1 MIKSKKLV
9 LAGGGHSHAIVLRQ
23 WGLNPLAGV
32 DLILITNVTQTP
44 YSGMLPGYLAG
55 FYTFA
60 ETHIDL
66 LALAKFAQAR
76 IILDTA
82 IALDLTKRKI
92 ICKNQPPIDFDYL
105 SLDIGSTPKLD
116 NIAGSEYVIPAKPI
130 PPLLTGWE
138 NLLTNMQQHPQ
149 QRLRIVIVGGGAGG
163 VELALNMQTRL
174 HNFLKQAEQSLDHLS
189 INLIQRAPRLL
200 PDYNAWVGKQLE
212 RVLQRRGINIRYLE
226 SIQAITKT
234 VNNDYQLSCQSGLQF
249 SAEVIFW
256 VTQAIATPWLAQSG
270 LQTDERGFVLV
281 APTLESIS
289 HPRIFAAGDV
299 ATVRNYPRPKAGVFA
314 VRQGLPLFENLCRSL
329 QGKAL
334 KAYLPQKYYLSL
346 IGTGDQNAIATWG
359 NLVGQHPLFWQ
370 WKDHIDRAFMAQFQ
384 NLKIV

>member
-1 MIKSKKLV
+1 MKKLV
-9 LAGGGHSHAIVLRQ
+9 LVGGGHSHAIVLRQ

-66 LALAKFAQAR
+66 LALAKFAQAQ

-82 IALDLTKRKI
+82 IALDLSKRQI
-92 ICKNQPPIDFDYL
+92 ICINQPPIDFDYL

-130 PPLLTGWE
+130 PPLLTVWE

-149 QRLRIVIVGGGAGG
+149 QHLKIVIVGGGAGG

-174 HNFLKQAEQSLDHLS
+174 HSLLKQADQPLDNLS
-189 INLIQRAPRLL
+189 SALIQRASKLL
-200 PDYNAWVGKQLE
+200 PDHNAWVSKQLD
-212 RVLQRRGINIRYLE
+212 RVLQRRGINIHYLD

-234 VNNDYQLSCQSGLQF
+234 ANSGYQLSCQSGLQV

-256 VTQAIATPWLAQSG
+256 VTQACWGDKIARR
-270 LQTDERGFVLV
+270 QT
-281 APTLESIS
+281 
-289 HPRIFAAGDV
+289 
-299 ATVRNYPRPKAGVFA
+299 
-314 VRQGLPLFENLCRSL
+314 
-329 QGKAL
+329 
-334 KAYLPQKYYLSL
+334 
-346 IGTGDQNAIATWG
+346 
-359 NLVGQHPLFWQ
+359 
-370 WKDHIDRAFMAQFQ
+370 
-384 NLKIV
+384 

>member
-1 MIKSKKLV
+1 MKKLV
-9 LAGGGHSHAIVLRQ
+9 LVGGGHSHAIVLRQ

-55 FYTFA
+55 FYSFA

-66 LALAKFAQAR
+66 FALAKFARAR
-76 IILDTA
+76 IILDSA
-82 IALDLTKRKI
+82 IALDLTKRQI

-130 PPLLTGWE
+130 PPLLTVWE

-149 QRLRIVIVGGGAGG
+149 QHLKIVIVGGGAGG

-174 HNFLKQAEQSLDHLS
+174 HSLLKEADQPLDNLS
-189 INLIQRAPRLL
+189 IALIQRAPRLL
-200 PDYNAWVGKQLE
+200 PDHNAWVSKQLD
-212 RVLQRRGINIRYLE
+212 RVLQRRGINIHYLD

-234 VNNDYQLSCQSGLQF
+234 ANNGYQLSCQSGLQF
-249 SAEVIFW
+249 STAVIFW
-256 VTQAIATPWLAQSG
+256 VTQASAAPWLAQSG

-314 VRQGLPLFENLCRSL
+314 VRQGQPLFENLRRSL
-329 QGKAL
+329 QGKTL

-346 IGTGDQNAIATWG
+346 ISTGDQNAIATWG
-359 NLVGQHPLFWQ
+359 NLAGQHPLFWQ

-384 NLKIV
+384 DLKIA